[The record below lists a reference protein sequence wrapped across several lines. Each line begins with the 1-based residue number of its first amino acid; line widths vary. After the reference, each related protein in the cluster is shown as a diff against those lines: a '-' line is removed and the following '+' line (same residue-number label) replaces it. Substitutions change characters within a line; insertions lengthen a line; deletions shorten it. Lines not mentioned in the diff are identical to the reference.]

1 LLTFK
6 SVRWK
11 NFLST
16 GDKFTEVNLNDSP
29 TTLIVGANGSGK
41 STMLDAISFGLFG
54 KAHRDIKKQQ
64 LINSVNGKHATV
76 EIEFSVGVNNFMIR
90 RMIKPTKFEI
100 HQNGKMLNQ
109 DSNARDYQK
118 LLEQNIIKM
127 NHKSFHQIVVLGSSN
142 FIPFMQLS
150 AAERRNVIEEL
161 LDINIFSKMN
171 NVLKEM
177 NAKTKDEYSLV
188 GHEIDMTSAK
198 LDGAQKYIK
207 DLKGINVDLIESKR
221 DSLKSYQ
228 TEIQSYQVINADHTT
243 LLSAELEGA
252 TNASSQIAD
261 KISEQNR
268 TDGQLKSQI
277 KGLVKDAKFFND
289 NDNCPTCDSDLS
301 PEFKADHL
309 KTIKT
314 DAASVSKEMTSVA
327 TLLTELYAE
336 NETALATLSTLNE
349 KQSEVNSNNRTI
361 ALLQD
366 EISKINAEISTLN
379 TSTETGDLAKAQKES
394 DDLLAL
400 KNELTE
406 KKLELNETRIYND
419 AIGEMLKDTGIKT
432 KVIKQYL
439 PVMNKFINSYL
450 QTLDFFVAFNLDENF
465 NETIKSRHR
474 DEFNYSSFSE
484 GEKQRIDLALLFTWR
499 QIAKMKNSASTNLLV
514 LDETFDS
521 SLDVDGVE
529 NLTKILA
536 TLDIDSNTFII
547 SHKGDLLENKF
558 ENKLTFFK
566 EGNFSKVKKDAPRAR

>member
-1 LLTFK
+1 M
-6 SVRWK
+6 
-11 NFLST
+11 
-16 GDKFTEVNLNDSP
+16 NDSP
-29 TTLIVGANGSGK
+29 TTLIVGANGAGK
-41 STMLDAISFGLFG
+41 STMLDAISFALFG

-76 EIEFSVGVNNFMIR
+76 EIEFSIGANDFMVR

-150 AAERRNVIEEL
+150 AADRRNVIEEL

-177 NAKTKDEYSLV
+177 NAKTKEEYNLV
-188 GHEIDMTSAK
+188 GHEIDVTEAK
-198 LDGAQKYIK
+198 LDAAQKYIK
-207 DLKGINVDLIESKR
+207 DLRGINVDLIDSKR
-221 DSLKSYQ
+221 ESLKSYQ
-228 TEIQSYQVINADHTT
+228 AEIEGYQT
-243 LLSAELEGA
+243 
-252 TNASSQIAD
+252 TNASHTALLKSELEEATAASSTIAN
-261 KISEQNR
+261 KIYEQNR

-289 NDNCPTCDSDLS
+289 NDHCPTCDSDLS
-301 PEFKADHL
+301 PEFKAEHL

-314 DAASVSKEMTSVA
+314 NAASVSKEMASVA
-327 TLLTELYAE
+327 ATLTELSAE
-336 NETALATLSTLNE
+336 HETAVAALSALNE
-349 KQSEVNSNNRTI
+349 KQSEVNANNKTI
-361 ALLQD
+361 TLLQV
-366 EISKINAEISTLN
+366 EIDKINKEIADLN
-379 TSTETGDLAKAQKES
+379 TSTETGDLAKAQES
-394 DDLLAL
+394 ADMLSSARL
-400 KNELTE
+400 KLSD

-419 AIGEMLKDTGIKT
+419 AIGEMLKDSGIKT

-521 SLDVDGVE
+521 SLDIDGVE
-529 NLTKILA
+529 NLTKILG

-547 SHKGDLLENKF
+547 SHKPDLLENKF
-558 ENKLTFFK
+558 ENKLTFYK
-566 EGNFSKVKKDAPRAR
+566 DGNFSKVKKDYRRDR